1 MFRLLVALAALSG
14 AVQTAAAQD
23 RMDWMPWNQPGY
35 VARPSESPAPREG
48 VPLERPFANELD
60 RAPAL
65 LEGGPRPS
73 IDSIPP
79 ERIAFKSTYAPGS
92 VVIETSGRRL
102 YLVQSPHEA
111 LVYPISVGREG
122 FTWTGTERI
131 SRIADWPDWHPPA
144 EMRER
149 DPRLPEKMTG
159 GIRNPL
165 GAKALYLGNTLY
177 RIHGTDN
184 ERTIGRATSSG
195 CFRMTNGHVTDLAER
210 VGIGTTVVVL
220 DQLPRHVAG
229 LASTQATPPRPQ

>member
-1 MFRLLVALAALSG
+1 MLRLLVAFAALLG
-14 AVQTAAAQD
+14 GVQTAFAQD
-23 RMDWMPWNQPGY
+23 RMDWLPWNQPGY
-35 VARPSESPAPREG
+35 VAPPSERPAPWEG
-48 VPLERPFANELD
+48 RSLEPPTASDPAPTVLD
-60 RAPAL
+60 
-65 LEGGPRPS
+65 GGPRPS
-73 IDSIPP
+73 IDPISP

-92 VVIETSGRRL
+92 VVIDTSGRRL
-102 YLVQSPHEA
+102 FLVQSPNEA

-131 SRIADWPDWHPPA
+131 SRIADWPDWHPPT

-184 ERTIGRATSSG
+184 ERTIGQATSSG
-195 CFRMTNGHVTDLAER
+195 CFRMTNGHVTDLAKR
-210 VGIGTTVVVL
+210 VGVGTTVVVL
-220 DQLPRHVAG
+220 HQLPQYVAG
-229 LASTQATPPRPQ
+229 LESTRATLPPRPQ